1 MRARIRAKIYGHK
14 SRRGSISIGSIVT
27 LVVGLIVISVLLPVG
42 LQNLA
47 NMNTTGLDSNV
58 VTLLSLIG
66 VFVAIGIL
74 IAFIPRFKGRD

>member
-1 MRARIRAKIYGHK
+1 LA
-14 SRRGSISIGSIVT
+14 ISIGSIVT

-66 VFVAIGIL
+66 IFVAISIL
-74 IAFIPRFKGRD
+74 IAFVPRFRKGDG

>member
-1 MRARIRAKIYGHK
+1 MA
-14 SRRGSISIGSIVT
+14 ISIGSIVT

-74 IAFIPRFKGRD
+74 IAFIPRFKSRD

>member
-1 MRARIRAKIYGHK
+1 MA
-14 SRRGSISIGSIVT
+14 ISIGSIVT